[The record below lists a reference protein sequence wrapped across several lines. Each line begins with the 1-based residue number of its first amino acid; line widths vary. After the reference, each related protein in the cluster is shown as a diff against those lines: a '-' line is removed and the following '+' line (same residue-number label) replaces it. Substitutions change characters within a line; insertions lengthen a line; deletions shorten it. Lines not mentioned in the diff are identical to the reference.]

1 MNILIIVLVVLAGV
15 VVFSVQNAKPVTV
28 TFLLWNFEAS
38 LAMVILT
45 SVVAGAFMAAIVAAW
60 RAIRTKGK
68 GGRAVQ
74 EAVKGET
81 RG

>member
-15 VVFSVQNAKPVTV
+15 VVFSIQNAKPVMV

-45 SVVAGAFMAAIVAAW
+45 SVVAGAFMAVIVGIW
-60 RAIRTKGK
+60 RGIKVKGK
-68 GGRAVQ
+68 NPKVSP
-74 EAVKGET
+74 GEIKV
-81 RG
+81 